1 VPNHPC
7 RQWIFKAGDMMGR
20 MSPTPSPK
28 STVARATRVGKAAL
42 NQAAAVTQL
51 RPTPDSADPVETLL
65 EQTRYLGDRLNDN
78 GHSPVLEFDGTF
90 VDVGPRRVFLR
101 ETPNAG
107 NPKQRQ
113 AVYLHGLGGA
123 ARNWTDLMYLLE
135 PSAGGIAPDLP
146 GFGRSPM
153 PEDRDYGQGSL
164 AQTAIDLIEDRYLKP
179 IDLFGNSMGGA
190 IAIRVAAKRPDL
202 VRSLTLI
209 SPALP
214 DLKPRLS
221 TAPLLAMTLPGIR
234 EVSAKLVGTDDPDRA
249 VDRMHEMCYL
259 DPSAVHL
266 ERRDIQVEETRWRLA
281 RDNAADPLRL
291 AARGLGKAFLPGHSG
306 NIWTL
311 AEKVTCPTL
320 VVFGTHDKLVD
331 PRHATRAA
339 QAFKHGRVVTLRTGH
354 VAQLEDPARVA
365 KMVLTMW
372 AETYGYDAADS
383 EPSRP

>member
-1 VPNHPC
+1 
-7 RQWIFKAGDMMGR
+7 
-20 MSPTPSPK
+20 MSSSTTPK
-28 STVARATRVGKAAL
+28 STVARATRAGKAAL
-42 NQAAAVTQL
+42 NQAVAVTQL
-51 RPTPDSADPVETLL
+51 RSTPGATDPVENLL
-65 EQTRYLGDRLNDN
+65 SASRHLEDKLNDN
-78 GHSPVLEFDGTF
+78 GHSPVLEFDGKF
-90 VDVGPRRVFLR
+90 VDVGPRRLFLR
-101 ETPNAG
+101 ETSNAG
-107 NPKQRQ
+107 SPKKRQ
-113 AVYLHGLGGA
+113 AVYLHGLGGS

-135 PSAGGIAPDLP
+135 PTAGGIAPDLP

-153 PEDRDYGQGSL
+153 PEDRDYGQAAL
-164 AQTAIDLIEDRYLKP
+164 AQTAIDLIEDRYRKP

-214 DLKPRLS
+214 DLKPRMS
-221 TAPLLAMTLPGIR
+221 TAPLLAMAVPGIR

-259 DPSAVHL
+259 DPSAVHQ
-266 ERRDIQVEETRWRLA
+266 ERREIQVEETRWRLA
-281 RDNAADPLRL
+281 RNNAADPLRL
-291 AARGLGKAFLPGHSG
+291 AARGLGKAFLPGHPG

-311 AEKVTCPTL
+311 AEKVACPTL

-339 QAFKHGRVVTLRTGH
+339 HAFKHGRVVTLRTGH

-372 AETYGYDAADS
+372 AETYDYGVGDS
-383 EPSRP
+383 ASSRP